1 MEETSRN
8 QTTTGS
14 ASSSESASHRH
25 PVRGR
30 VWELEGRWLMG
41 RAGPG
46 EMLEGVGRYLRL
58 ETPERRDELLAAI
71 RTRAKKLEEADKDLP
86 VDGPSTG
93 MLALTSTVLAA
104 YETLLPVFDGDQ
116 RRTIL
121 FLQHVLDAVARR
133 PFEIAF
139 EVPGKR
145 EDPLGAIEA
154 ACRKEAS
161 FYGSY
166 FDIAFDRQDA
176 DTFEMRAERCFFR
189 AFFAR
194 HGNTLF
200 TTVVCAWDANWM
212 RAVDPDANWMRAVDP
227 AVGGLR
233 AERTSLMSLGD
244 DACRFRVVRTD
255 DPLAPYADE
264 LHQRFSGGQAT
275 G

>member
-1 MEETSRN
+1 MEETGRD

-14 ASSSESASHRH
+14 ASSSES
-25 PVRGR
+25 
-30 VWELEGRWLMG
+30 MG

-71 RTRAKKLEEADKDLP
+71 RTRARQLEEADKDLP

-139 EVPGKR
+139 EALGKR

-154 ACRKEAS
+154 ACRKEAP

-166 FDIAFDRQDA
+166 FDIAFERQDA
-176 DTFEMRAERCFFR
+176 DTFEMLAERCFFR
-189 AFFAR
+189 DFFAR
-194 HGNTLF
+194 HGSTLL

-212 RAVDPDANWMRAVDP
+212 RAVDPAVS
-227 AVGGLR
+227 GLR

-255 DPLAPYADE
+255 DPLAPYTDE
-264 LHQRFSGGQAT
+264 LHQRFGGEQAT
-275 G
+275 GRQAVRSGTERRT